1 MHLLGMEEKGQ
12 ASQLKIS
19 ECRERTKIYK
29 GRDIVMNINDN
40 PGDYYHMFEIEPDM
54 DLSEI
59 KRAQH
64 KLDQKV
70 NPDKNKSSCATKDAA
85 ITNLW

>member
-1 MHLLGMEEKGQ
+1 
-12 ASQLKIS
+12 
-19 ECRERTKIYK
+19 
-29 GRDIVMNINDN
+29 
-40 PGDYYHMFEIEPDM
+40 MFEIEPDM

-59 KRAQH
+59 KWAQH

-70 NPDKNKSSCATKDAA
+70 NPDKNKSSCATKDAS